1 MLPLDHAY
9 QRICV
14 ICEFWTEIL
23 PEWEYQN
30 ARIAVPT
37 IFLGVCIAGAI
48 MTAVTFGIINIL

>member
-30 ARIAVPT
+30 ARIALWT
-37 IFLGVCIAGAI
+37 ILLHQRLSLVFVDHLDAI
-48 MTAVTFGIINIL
+48 E